1 MKKNIAVIGCG
12 YWGSNLIRNLYELGV
27 LNSVCDD
34 NQILARSKA
43 QEYKVRNLGLSQIL
57 EDKNIKGVVVAAP
70 AFLHSEL
77 SIKCMKAGKH
87 VFVEKPIALDLTEA
101 REMQSVSVSQKKH
114 LMIGHLL
121 QYHPVFVRLKEIVS
135 DGLLGHI
142 TYIRSN
148 RLSLGKIRSEED
160 VLWSFAP
167 HDISMILSLVDSNP
181 KSILSNSAIINQEN
195 ISDLSSIYI
204 DFENKTKANINVSW
218 FNPFKE
224 HKLIVHGDKKMAVFD
239 DTQPWESKLSI
250 LDYDLTKNLGE
261 ISLEKKGSEFI
272 STEEKEPLKEEC
284 KHFVD
289 VVNENI
295 KPRTDSQEGIRVLEI
310 LQRASESLKKGQKI
324 FF

>member
-1 MKKNIAVIGCG
+1 MEKNIAVIGCG
-12 YWGSNLIRNLYELGV
+12 YWGSNLIRNFYELGV

-34 NQILARSKA
+34 NQSLAKSKA
-43 QEYKVRNLGLSQIL
+43 KEYAVRNLELSQIL
-57 EDKNIKGVVVAAP
+57 DDKNIKGVVIAAP

-121 QYHPVFVRLKEIVS
+121 QYHPVFVRLKKIVS
-135 DGLLGHI
+135 EGLLGNVN
-142 TYIRSN
+142 YIRSN

-181 KSILSNSAIINQEN
+181 KSILNQSAIINQEN
-195 ISDLSSIYI
+195 IADLSSVYI

-224 HKLIVHGDKKMAVFD
+224 HKLIVLGDKKMAVFD

-250 LDYDLTKNLGE
+250 LDFNLTKNLGE
-261 ISLEKKGSEFI
+261 IGLQKKGSKFI
-272 STEEKEPLKEEC
+272 SIEEKEPLKEEC
-284 KHFVD
+284 NHFVE
-289 VVNENI
+289 VVNRNI
-295 KPRTDSQEGIRVLEI
+295 RPRTDSQEGIRVLEI
-310 LQRASESLKKGQKI
+310 LQKASESSKKEKKI